1 MQKHKEHLNR
11 KKTEVVSLISFFLG
25 FSQAVLIYVM
35 STYFKEASGTENI
48 GGFYFVAYLVLL
60 LILLNMH
67 KLTQKLGKTSVFLLV
82 LAFKIISLI
91 FLVNSHP
98 SGWGIF
104 VLMLYVIF
112 SGLEWVSLDT
122 ILESFSCDKESGR
135 IRGMHLT
142 ILNSGFLL
150 GPFISTWLLGKFDFF
165 GIFVFLLLFNIL
177 VFFYALIRLRDTN
190 GSPKVNISVVGLLK
204 KVFKQK
210 KVVSIYYISFALEFF
225 FALMIIYMP
234 LYLIDAGLNWSQIGI
249 IFSVMLLP
257 FVFLPYPMGFLAD
270 KKMGERKLLIL
281 ALFIMA
287 FSSIV
292 VYLINSPSV
301 LIWSLVMLGTRVGA
315 AMVEILRDSYF
326 YKQIDGD
333 DVDLIGFFRTAM
345 PVGYIIAASLSFV
358 ILLFLPLSAIFILSA
373 AVVFSALVP
382 VYYLAEDRLSKKKQ
396 VVISSFERK
405 MLK

>member
-11 KKTEVVSLISFFLG
+11 KKTRIIGLISFFLG

-35 STYFKEASGTENI
+35 STYFKEASGTENV
-48 GGFYFVAYLVLL
+48 GGFYFIAYAILLV
-60 LILLNMH
+60 ILLNLH
-67 KLTQKLGKTSVFLLV
+67 KLTRTLGKTSVFLVILALKIVSLV
-82 LAFKIISLI
+82 

-98 SGWGIF
+98 SNWGIF

-142 ILNSGFLL
+142 ILNAGFLL
-150 GPFISTWLLGKFDFF
+150 GPFVSTQLLKKFDFN

-177 VFFYALIRLRDTN
+177 VFFYALKKLRDTN
-190 GSPKVNISVVGLLK
+190 DKPQTDISILNLLK
-204 KVFKQK
+204 KVIQRKN
-210 KVVSIYYISFALEFF
+210 VLHIYYISFALEFF

-234 LYLIDAGLNWSQIGI
+234 IYLQDIGLNWSQIGI

-257 FVFLPYPMGFLAD
+257 FVFLQYPMGFLAD
-270 KKMGERKLLIL
+270 KKMGEKKLLVV
-281 ALFIMA
+281 ALFVMA
-287 FSSIV
+287 FSSILV
-292 VYLINSPSV
+292 FLTDSPSV
-301 LIWSLVMLGTRVGA
+301 LVWSLVMLGTRIGA

-326 YKQIDGD
+326 YKRIDGD

-345 PVGYIIAASLSFV
+345 PMGYILAASFSF
-358 ILLFLPLSAIFILSA
+358 ILLLFLPLVSIFILSA
-373 AVVFSALVP
+373 VVVFSALIP
-382 VYYLAEDRLSKKKQ
+382 AYCLAENRLAKKAK
-396 VVISSFERK
+396 
-405 MLK
+405 